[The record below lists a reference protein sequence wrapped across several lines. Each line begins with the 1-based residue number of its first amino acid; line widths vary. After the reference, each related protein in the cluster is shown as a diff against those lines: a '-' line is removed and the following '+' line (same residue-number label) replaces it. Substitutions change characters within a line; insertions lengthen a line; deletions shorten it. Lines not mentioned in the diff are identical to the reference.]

1 MENTAY
7 GEYAGRQRVMAPK
20 STARTGKQIKAE
32 IEKRFGFF
40 PPFFEPALKTPAV
53 LENLW
58 QQTLSAYVNNPIPN
72 LFKERLFAY
81 LSRYCSIPYCI
92 VCHSCALRPLGMK
105 AEEVLKL
112 IQEPGPAGEVDIK
125 KHLKKLSSTKGSLP
139 AWPEPDSLIE
149 KALFN
154 CSVLMFLHPARCG
167 RCRKELRRLLSPK
180 YYTHLVEFLGYIK
193 TCHLWVEA
201 HPELSYK
208 ADKRTKEHLKPLL
221 DAAPGL
227 ATFFKNYDESLMDE
241 RRMQEEHLA
250 EELDALQQAQKTL
263 LESGEHLQT
272 LNRMFKMLTECNEVL
287 VRADDEKEL
296 LNKIC
301 NIIIES
307 GGYRLVWVGF
317 AKNDEYKSVQ
327 PVAQAGYEEGYLE
340 TANITWADR
349 ARGKGPTGTAI
360 RTGKTTVCKNVLTT
374 PNFAPWRDEAVKRG
388 YESSIAIPLIKN
400 SRPFGTLNIYAAKPD
415 AFHDEEVKLLEE
427 LANDMAYG
435 ITAFQ
440 IRAEHKQMDDENRLL
455 KDIILS
461 IADAEDMDSAMTVA
475 IKKIC
480 ETTRW
485 DCGEAWVPSHDGKSL
500 VYGKAFYCV
509 KNTKEINIFRKIS
522 EGFVFEP
529 GMGLPGQVWSSKM
542 PKWLTDVSVNGNE
555 YLRAKEALAAG
566 LRAGLGVP
574 IITDGDVLAVLV
586 FYMSEPKAAE
596 ERLVS
601 LVKAVA
607 SQLGSVV
614 KRRKIE
620 EDLREGEER
629 FKATFEQAAV
639 GIAHVRPDGKWLMV
653 NQRLCDIVGYTKEE
667 LYKLT
672 FQDITHPDDL
682 ETDLEYLQ
690 KMLAG
695 KINIYSMEKRYF
707 HKDGSIVWIN
717 LTVSLVHG
725 PDNAP
730 KYFISVIED
739 ISRRKQAEEEKKKV
753 EAQLRH
759 MQKMEAVGQ
768 LAGGIAHDFNNM
780 LTAIIGNATLL
791 QMKISEDVK
800 LRHYTDE
807 IVASSER
814 AANLTRG
821 LLAFSR
827 KQMLDVKPVPLNSI
841 IKGVEKLISRL
852 IGEDIELKVLS
863 AKKDIIV
870 RADAG
875 QIEQVIMN
883 LATNARDAMPNG
895 GDLTIITEVINLDNE
910 FVKAHGYGKPGAY
923 ALLSVSDTGMG
934 MDEDVKQKI
943 FEPFFTTKE
952 LGKGTGLGLSIV
964 YGIIKQHEGY
974 INVYS
979 EPNKG
984 TTFRIYLPVI
994 EIGIGAAELTKK
1006 AVEPERGTETVL
1018 LAEDE
1023 ANVRRFV
1030 KTVLEEFGYTVIEA
1044 VDGEDAINKFQQNKE
1059 KIHLI
1064 ILDVIMPRKSGRE
1077 AYESIVSSAP
1087 DARFLFTSGYNED
1100 IIHKK
1105 GILEEGLDFISKPFV
1120 PTGFLRKVR
1129 AVLDR

>member
-1 MENTAY
+1 
-7 GEYAGRQRVMAPK
+7 
-20 STARTGKQIKAE
+20 
-32 IEKRFGFF
+32 
-40 PPFFEPALKTPAV
+40 
-53 LENLW
+53 
-58 QQTLSAYVNNPIPN
+58 
-72 LFKERLFAY
+72 
-81 LSRYCSIPYCI
+81 
-92 VCHSCALRPLGMK
+92 
-105 AEEVLKL
+105 
-112 IQEPGPAGEVDIK
+112 
-125 KHLKKLSSTKGSLP
+125 
-139 AWPEPDSLIE
+139 
-149 KALFN
+149 
-154 CSVLMFLHPARCG
+154 
-167 RCRKELRRLLSPK
+167 
-180 YYTHLVEFLGYIK
+180 
-193 TCHLWVEA
+193 
-201 HPELSYK
+201 
-208 ADKRTKEHLKPLL
+208 
-221 DAAPGL
+221 
-227 ATFFKNYDESLMDE
+227 
-241 RRMQEEHLA
+241 
-250 EELDALQQAQKTL
+250 
-263 LESGEHLQT
+263 
-272 LNRMFKMLTECNEVL
+272 
-287 VRADDEKEL
+287 
-296 LNKIC
+296 
-301 NIIIES
+301 
-307 GGYRLVWVGF
+307 
-317 AKNDEYKSVQ
+317 
-327 PVAQAGYEEGYLE
+327 
-340 TANITWADR
+340 
-349 ARGKGPTGTAI
+349 
-360 RTGKTTVCKNVLTT
+360 
-374 PNFAPWRDEAVKRG
+374 
-388 YESSIAIPLIKN
+388 
-400 SRPFGTLNIYAAKPD
+400 
-415 AFHDEEVKLLEE
+415 
-427 LANDMAYG
+427 
-435 ITAFQ
+435 
-440 IRAEHKQMDDENRLL
+440 
-455 KDIILS
+455 
-461 IADAEDMDSAMTVA
+461 
-475 IKKIC
+475 
-480 ETTRW
+480 
-485 DCGEAWVPSHDGKSL
+485 
-500 VYGKAFYCV
+500 
-509 KNTKEINIFRKIS
+509 
-522 EGFVFEP
+522 
-529 GMGLPGQVWSSKM
+529 
-542 PKWLTDVSVNGNE
+542 
-555 YLRAKEALAAG
+555 
-566 LRAGLGVP
+566 
-574 IITDGDVLAVLV
+574 
-586 FYMSEPKAAE
+586 
-596 ERLVS
+596 
-601 LVKAVA
+601 
-607 SQLGSVV
+607 
-614 KRRKIE
+614 
-620 EDLREGEER
+620 
-629 FKATFEQAAV
+629 
-639 GIAHVRPDGKWLMV
+639 MV
-653 NQRLCDIVGYTKEE
+653 NQRLCDIVGYTREE

-682 ETDLEYLQ
+682 ATDLEYVQ

-717 LTVSLVHG
+717 LTVSLVHE
-725 PDNAP
+725 PDGAP

-739 ISRRKQAEEEKKKV
+739 ISRRKQVEEEKRKV
-753 EAQLRH
+753 ETQLLH
-759 MQKMEAVGQ
+759 MQKLEAVGQ

-791 QMKISEDVK
+791 QMKISEDVQ
-800 LRHYTDE
+800 LRRYTDE

-827 KQMLDVKPVPLNSI
+827 KQVVDVKPAALNNI

-863 AKKDIIV
+863 AEKDVIV

-934 MDEDVKQKI
+934 MDEDVKEKI

-1044 VDGEDAINKFQQNKE
+1044 VDGEDAINKFEQNKE
-1059 KIHLI
+1059 KIHLL

-1105 GILEEGLDFISKPFV
+1105 GILEKGLDFISKPFV
-1120 PTGFLRKVR
+1120 PTEFLRKVR